1 MGRGNY
7 VGRKGVVLTGVTV
20 GSQRD
25 RIFVIKFNLIRYN
38 RSTRR
43 SFLNKLRGAQAYY
56 RRSDHITLENPSK
69 RSSDHF
75 LTRCLPPSTTFQ
87 SET

>member
-25 RIFVIKFNLIRYN
+25 RIFVIKLNLIRYN

-43 SFLNKLRGAQAYY
+43 SFSTSYVE
-56 RRSDHITLENPSK
+56 RRHITDDQIVSPLKTLQNA
-69 RSSDHF
+69 
-75 LTRCLPPSTTFQ
+75 LQTTF
-87 SET
+87 